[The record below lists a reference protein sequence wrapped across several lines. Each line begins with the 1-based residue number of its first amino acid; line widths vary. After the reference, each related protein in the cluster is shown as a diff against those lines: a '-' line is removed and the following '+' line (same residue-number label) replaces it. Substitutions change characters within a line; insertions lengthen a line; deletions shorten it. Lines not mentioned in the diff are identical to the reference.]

1 LTATTLPEKQDIA
14 SRNQR
19 LAQSALVV
27 MIAFGVAKIIS
38 LVQTVILSQ
47 VFGTGAEM
55 DSYVTANVIP
65 ETIFTLIAGG
75 VLAQAF
81 IPLFSSLLSKN
92 DESGAWKLASHVINS
107 AFLLTFVASLLAFVL
122 APWFIG
128 TLVAPGMEAETVDQA
143 AGMMRVLLIG
153 TLIFSVSGILMGILN
168 SYNHFLTPA
177 IAPAMYDI
185 GILIG
190 AMFLV
195 RPFGI
200 MGLAYGT
207 VLGAALHLIVQ
218 LPALFR
224 YPVKWRFALGWA
236 DPTLR
241 RLVLLM
247 LPRIADLGLFQITTY
262 VLTTN
267 IASRLGE
274 GTNIASR
281 LGEGAISAQSWA
293 WRIMQIPQTLIGTAI
308 GTVIFPT
315 LAALSE
321 AQDAEGKRNAMS
333 GALRY
338 ILTLT
343 IPSAVLLILCGTDA
357 VSLLERGAFT
367 AESTALV
374 YSALRFYALGVIVHS
389 ILEVAARSFFADK
402 DTLTPFFIAFGGS
415 VVNIIT
421 SLIFTGVLTAE
432 NPFTG
437 VLTAENPD
445 PINVGGLALGNT
457 LGVTFEIIL
466 LLFLLRRRWGGINT
480 TELGRTTGKALAASL
495 VMGLVVVIVQMM
507 WGTLGL
513 HGQGTLMTIIG
524 LGMQI
529 ALGGMAFVIVA
540 WFLRMDE
547 FQQIIAGLRSRS
559 PAKVAT

>member
-1 LTATTLPEKQDIA
+1 MTATTLPEKQDIA

-19 LAQSALVV
+19 LARSALVV

-107 AFLLTFVASLLAFVL
+107 AFLLTLVASLLAFVL

-128 TLVAPGMEAETVDQA
+128 TLVAPGMEPEAIDQA

-195 RPFGI
+195 VPFGI

-274 GTNIASR
+274 G
-281 LGEGAISAQSWA
+281 AISAQSWA

-343 IPSAVLLILCGTDA
+343 IPSAVLLILCGMDA

-415 VVNIIT
+415 AVNIIT
-421 SLIFTGVLTAE
+421 SLI
-432 NPFTG
+432 FTG

-480 TELGRTTGKALAASL
+480 TELGRTTGKALAGSL
-495 VMGLVVVIVQMM
+495 VMGLIVVIVQAV
-507 WGTLGL
+507 WGALGL
-513 HGQGTLMTIIG
+513 HEQGTLMTIIG
-524 LGMQI
+524 LGVQV
-529 ALGGMAFVIVA
+529 ALGGIAFVITA

-559 PAKVAT
+559 PAKMAT

>member
-1 LTATTLPEKQDIA
+1 LTATTLPETPDSA

-19 LAQSALVV
+19 LARSALMV
-27 MIAFGVAKIIS
+27 MIAFGVAKVIS

-107 AFLLTFVASLLAFVL
+107 AFLLTLVASLVAFVL

-128 TLVAPGMEAETVDQA
+128 TLVAPGMEPEVIDQA

-224 YPVKWRFALGWA
+224 YPVKWQFALGWA

-274 GTNIASR
+274 G
-281 LGEGAISAQSWA
+281 AISAQSWA
-293 WRIMQIPQTLIGTAI
+293 WRIMQIPQTLVGTAI

-321 AQDAEGKRNAMS
+321 AQDADGKRNAMS

-338 ILTLT
+338 ILALT

-421 SLIFTGVLTAE
+421 SLIFTGVLTTP
-432 NPFTG
+432 NP
-437 VLTAENPD
+437 A

-457 LGVTFEIIL
+457 LGVTFEIVL
-466 LLFLLRRRWGGINT
+466 LLFLLRRRWQGING

-495 VMGLVVVIVQMM
+495 AMGLVVVLVQAV
-507 WGTLGL
+507 WGALGL
-513 HGQGTLMTIIG
+513 HGQGTVMTIVG
-524 LGMQI
+524 LAVQVVV
-529 ALGGMAFVIVA
+529 GGAGFVVTA

-547 FQQIIAGLRSRS
+547 LQQIIAELRSRL
-559 PAKVAT
+559 PAKASA

>member
-1 LTATTLPEKQDIA
+1 MTATTLPEKQDIA

-19 LAQSALVV
+19 LARSALVV

-107 AFLLTFVASLLAFVL
+107 AFLLTLVASLLAFVL

-274 GTNIASR
+274 G
-281 LGEGAISAQSWA
+281 AISAQSWA

-421 SLIFTGVLTAE
+421 SLIFTGVLI
-432 NPFTG
+432 
-437 VLTAENPD
+437 AENPD

-559 PAKVAT
+559 PAKMAT

>member
-1 LTATTLPEKQDIA
+1 
-14 SRNQR
+14 
-19 LAQSALVV
+19 LARSALVV
-27 MIAFGVAKIIS
+27 MAAFGLAKAIS

-47 VFGTGAEM
+47 VFGTGAAM

-81 IPLFSSLLSKN
+81 IPLFSGLLSKQ
-92 DESGAWKLASHVINS
+92 DEGGAWKLASHVINS
-107 AFLLTFVASLLAFVL
+107 AFLLTLIASLVAFL
-122 APWFIG
+122 LSPWFIG
-128 TLVAPGMEAETVDQA
+128 NIVAPGMDAAGVEQA

-153 TLIFSVSGILMGILN
+153 TVIFSVSGILMGILN

-190 AMFLV
+190 AVFLV

-200 MGLAYGT
+200 MGLVYGT
-207 VLGAALHLIVQ
+207 VLGAALHLAVQ

-224 YPVKWRFALGWA
+224 YPVKWRFALGWG
-236 DPTLR
+236 DPNLR
-241 RLVLLM
+241 RLVRLM
-247 LPRIADLGLFQITTY
+247 LPRIADLGLFQLTTY
-262 VLTTN
+262 ILT
-267 IASRLGE
+267 
-274 GTNIASR
+274 TNIASR

-321 AQDAEGKRNAMS
+321 AQDADGKRNAMS

-338 ILTLT
+338 ILALT

-389 ILEVAARSFFADK
+389 VLEVAARSFFADK

-415 VVNIIT
+415 VVNIVT
-421 SLIFTGVLTAE
+421 SLIFTGVLTSS
-432 NPFTG
+432 NP
-437 VLTAENPD
+437 P

-457 LGVTFEIIL
+457 LGITFEITL
-466 LLFLLRRRWGGINT
+466 LLFLLRRRWGGING

-495 VMGLVVVIVQMM
+495 VMGLVIVIVQAV
-507 WGTLGL
+507 WGALGL
-513 HGQGTLMTIIG
+513 HGQGTLMTIVGLLVQVG
-524 LGMQI
+524 LGGAVFI
-529 ALGGMAFVIVA
+529 AAA
-540 WFLRMDE
+540 WLLRMDE
-547 FQQIIAGLRSRS
+547 LRQIIAGVRSRRLTG
-559 PAKVAT
+559 AAA

>member
-1 LTATTLPEKQDIA
+1 MTATTLPEKQDIA

-19 LAQSALVV
+19 LARSALVV

-107 AFLLTFVASLLAFVL
+107 AFLLTLVASLLAFVL

-274 GTNIASR
+274 G
-281 LGEGAISAQSWA
+281 AISAQSWA

-432 NPFTG
+432 NP
-437 VLTAENPD
+437 D

-480 TELGRTTGKALAASL
+480 TELGRTTGKALAGSL
-495 VMGLVVVIVQMM
+495 VMGLIVVIVQAV
-507 WGTLGL
+507 WGALGL
-513 HGQGTLMTIIG
+513 HEQGTLMTIIG
-524 LGMQI
+524 LGVQV
-529 ALGGMAFVIVA
+529 ALGGIAFVITA

-547 FQQIIAGLRSRS
+547 LQQIIAGLRSRL
-559 PAKVAT
+559 PAKVAA

>member
-1 LTATTLPEKQDIA
+1 LTATTLPEKPDIA

-19 LAQSALVV
+19 LARSALMV
-27 MIAFGVAKIIS
+27 MIAFGVAKVIS

-47 VFGTGAEM
+47 VFGTGADM

-81 IPLFSSLLSKN
+81 IPLFSSLLSRN

-128 TLVAPGMEAETVDQA
+128 TLVAPGMGAEAVDQS

-195 RPFGI
+195 GPLGI

-274 GTNIASR
+274 G
-281 LGEGAISAQSWA
+281 AISAQSWA

-321 AQDAEGKRNAMS
+321 AQDADGKRNAMS

-338 ILTLT
+338 ILALT

-432 NPFTG
+432 NP
-437 VLTAENPD
+437 A

-495 VMGLVVVIVQMM
+495 VMGLVIVILQAV

-524 LGMQI
+524 LGIQM
-529 ALGGMAFVIVA
+529 ALGGMAFVIAA

-547 FQQIIAGLRSRS
+547 LQQIIAGLRSRS
-559 PAKVAT
+559 PAKMAI

>member
-1 LTATTLPEKQDIA
+1 MAQYAGGIHLTTITIPETQDV
-14 SRNQR
+14 SQRNRR
-19 LAQSALVV
+19 LARSALVV
-27 MIAFGVAKIIS
+27 MVAFGLAKVIS

-55 DSYVTANVIP
+55 DGYVTANVIP

-81 IPLFSSLLSKN
+81 IPLFSGLLSKKE
-92 DESGAWKLASHVINS
+92 DSAAWKLASHVINS
-107 AFLLTFVASLLAFVL
+107 AFLLTLIASLITFVF
-122 APWFIG
+122 APALIANV
-128 TLVAPGMEAETVDQA
+128 VAPGMEPDAVNQA
-143 AGMMRVLLIG
+143 ASMMRVLLIG

-168 SYNHFLTPA
+168 SYNHFLAPA

-190 AMFLV
+190 AVFLV

-224 YPVKWRFALGWA
+224 YPVKWRFALGWG

-241 RLVLLM
+241 RLVMLM
-247 LPRIADLGLFQITTY
+247 LPRIADLGLFQLTTY
-262 VLTTN
+262 ILTN
-267 IASRLGE
+267 
-274 GTNIASR
+274 NIASR

-321 AQDAEGKRNAMS
+321 AQDADGKRNAMS

-338 ILTLT
+338 ILALT

-389 ILEVAARSFFADK
+389 VLEVAARSFFADK

-415 VVNIIT
+415 VVNIVT

-432 NPFTG
+432 NP
-437 VLTAENPD
+437 A

-457 LGVTFEIIL
+457 LGITFEITL
-466 LLFLLRRRWGGINT
+466 LLFLLRRRWGGING

-495 VMGLVVVIVQMM
+495 AMGLVVVMVQAA
-507 WGTLGL
+507 WGALGL
-513 HGQGTLMTIIG
+513 HGQGTLMTIVG
-524 LGMQI
+524 LGVQVG
-529 ALGGMAFVIVA
+529 LGGLAFVVA
-540 WFLRMDE
+540 AWLLRMDE
-547 FQQIIAGLRSRS
+547 LQQVIAGLRGRLS
-559 PAKVAT
+559 AKAAA

>member
-1 LTATTLPEKQDIA
+1 MTATTLPETPDSA

-19 LAQSALVV
+19 LARSALVV
-27 MIAFGVAKIIS
+27 MIAFGVAKVIS

-47 VFGTGAEM
+47 VFGTGADM

-92 DESGAWKLASHVINS
+92 DEGGAWKLASHVINS

-128 TLVAPGMEAETVDQA
+128 TLVAPGMGAEAVDQS

-195 RPFGI
+195 GPLGI

-274 GTNIASR
+274 G
-281 LGEGAISAQSWA
+281 AISAQSWA

-321 AQDAEGKRNAMS
+321 AQDADGKRNAMS

-338 ILTLT
+338 ILALT

-415 VVNIIT
+415 AVNIIT
-421 SLIFTGVLTAE
+421 SLIFTGVLT
-432 NPFTG
+432 NP
-437 VLTAENPD
+437 NPA

-495 VMGLVVVIVQMM
+495 VMGLVIVILQAV

-524 LGMQI
+524 LGIQM
-529 ALGGMAFVIVA
+529 ALGGMAFVIAA

-547 FQQIIAGLRSRS
+547 LQQIIAGLRSRS
-559 PAKVAT
+559 PAKMAI

>member
-1 LTATTLPEKQDIA
+1 MTATTLPETPDSA

-19 LAQSALVV
+19 LARSALMV
-27 MIAFGVAKIIS
+27 MIAFGVAKVIS

-107 AFLLTFVASLLAFVL
+107 AFLLTLIASLLAFVL

-128 TLVAPGMEAETVDQA
+128 RLVAPGMGPEAVDQA

-185 GILIG
+185 GILLG
-190 AMFLV
+190 AVLLV

-207 VLGAALHLIVQ
+207 VLGAALHLAVQ

-224 YPVKWRFALGWA
+224 YPVKWQFALGWA
-236 DPTLR
+236 DPNLR
-241 RLVLLM
+241 KLVLLM

-262 VLTTN
+262 VLT
-267 IASRLGE
+267 
-274 GTNIASR
+274 TNIASR

-321 AQDAEGKRNAMS
+321 AQDANGKRNAMS

-338 ILTLT
+338 ILALT

-421 SLIFTGVLTAE
+421 SLIFTGVLT
-432 NPFTG
+432 NP
-437 VLTAENPD
+437 NPA

-457 LGVTFEIIL
+457 LGVTFEIVM
-466 LLFLLRRRWGGINT
+466 LLFLLRRRWQGING

-495 VMGLVVVIVQMM
+495 AMGLVVVLVQAA
-507 WGTLGL
+507 WGALGL
-513 HGQGTLMTIIG
+513 YGQGTLMTIIG
-524 LGMQI
+524 LGVQVT
-529 ALGGMAFVIVA
+529 LGGATFILLA
-540 WFLRMDE
+540 WLLRME
-547 FQQIIAGLRSRS
+547 ELEQIITGIRSRRQAGAS
-559 PAKVAT
+559 A

>member
-1 LTATTLPEKQDIA
+1 LL
-14 SRNQR
+14 SRN
-19 LAQSALVV
+19 
-27 MIAFGVAKIIS
+27 
-38 LVQTVILSQ
+38 
-47 VFGTGAEM
+47 
-55 DSYVTANVIP
+55 
-65 ETIFTLIAGG
+65 
-75 VLAQAF
+75 
-81 IPLFSSLLSKN
+81 
-92 DESGAWKLASHVINS
+92 DENSAWKLASHVINS
-107 AFLLTFVASLLAFVL
+107 AFLLTMVASLIAFLL
-122 APWFIG
+122 APFLIADV
-128 TLVAPGMEAETVDQA
+128 VAPGIIPAAADQA

-168 SYNHFLTPA
+168 SYNHFLAPA

-190 AMFLV
+190 AVFLV

-224 YPVKWRFALGWA
+224 YPVKWQFALGWG

-241 RLVLLM
+241 RLVRLM

-262 VLTTN
+262 VLT
-267 IASRLGE
+267 
-274 GTNIASR
+274 TNIASR

-321 AQDAEGKRNAMS
+321 AQDADGKRDAMS

-338 ILTLT
+338 ILALT

-389 ILEVAARSFFADK
+389 VLEVAARSFFADK

-415 VVNIIT
+415 AVNIVT
-421 SLIFTGVLTAE
+421 SLIFTGVLTSQ
-432 NPFTG
+432 N
-437 VLTAENPD
+437 LD
-445 PINVGGLALGNT
+445 PINVSGLALGNT
-457 LGVTFEIIL
+457 LGVTFEITL
-466 LLFLLRRRWGGINT
+466 LLLLLRRRWGGINS

-495 VMGLVVVIVQMM
+495 AMGLVVVIVQSV
-507 WGTLGL
+507 WGALGL
-513 HGQGTLMTIIG
+513 HGQGTLMTILG
-524 LGMQI
+524 LVVQV
-529 ALGGMAFVIVA
+529 ALGGAAFVVVA
-540 WFLRMDE
+540 WFLRME
-547 FQQIIAGLRSRS
+547 ELQQIMAGLRGRLT
-559 PAKVAT
+559 AKAAA

>member
-1 LTATTLPEKQDIA
+1 MTATTLPEKQDIA

-19 LAQSALVV
+19 LARSALVV

-107 AFLLTFVASLLAFVL
+107 AFLLTLVASLLAFVL

-128 TLVAPGMEAETVDQA
+128 TLVAPGMGPETVDQA

-153 TLIFSVSGILMGILN
+153 TLIFSVSGIVMGILN

-274 GTNIASR
+274 G
-281 LGEGAISAQSWA
+281 AISAQSWA

-321 AQDAEGKRNAMS
+321 AQDAEGKRNSMS

-432 NPFTG
+432 NP
-437 VLTAENPD
+437 D

-480 TELGRTTGKALAASL
+480 TELGRTTGKALAGSL
-495 VMGLVVVIVQMM
+495 VMGLIVVIVQAV
-507 WGTLGL
+507 WGALGL
-513 HGQGTLMTIIG
+513 HEQGTLMTIIG
-524 LGMQI
+524 LGVQV
-529 ALGGMAFVIVA
+529 ALGGIAFVITA

-547 FQQIIAGLRSRS
+547 LQQIIAGLRSRL
-559 PAKVAT
+559 PAKVAA

>member
-274 GTNIASR
+274 G
-281 LGEGAISAQSWA
+281 AISAQSWA

-432 NPFTG
+432 NP
-437 VLTAENPD
+437 D

>member
-1 LTATTLPEKQDIA
+1 MTATTLPEKQDIA

-207 VLGAALHLIVQ
+207 VLGAALHLVVQ

-262 VLTTN
+262 VLT
-267 IASRLGE
+267 
-274 GTNIASR
+274 TNIASR

-432 NPFTG
+432 NP
-437 VLTAENPD
+437 D

-495 VMGLVVVIVQMM
+495 VMGLVVVIVQAV

-559 PAKVAT
+559 PAKMAT

>member
-1 LTATTLPEKQDIA
+1 MTATTLPEKQDIA

-274 GTNIASR
+274 G
-281 LGEGAISAQSWA
+281 AISAQSWA

-432 NPFTG
+432 NP
-437 VLTAENPD
+437 D

>member
-1 LTATTLPEKQDIA
+1 MTATTLPEKQDIA

-19 LAQSALVV
+19 LARSALVV

-274 GTNIASR
+274 G
-281 LGEGAISAQSWA
+281 AISAQSWA

-321 AQDAEGKRNAMS
+321 AQDAEGKRNSMS

-421 SLIFTGVLTAE
+421 SLI
-432 NPFTG
+432 FTG

-559 PAKVAT
+559 PAKMAT

>member
-1 LTATTLPEKQDIA
+1 
-14 SRNQR
+14 
-19 LAQSALVV
+19 
-27 MIAFGVAKIIS
+27 M
-38 LVQTVILSQ
+38 
-47 VFGTGAEM
+47 GAE
-55 DSYVTANVIP
+55 A
-65 ETIFTLIAGG
+65 
-75 VLAQAF
+75 
-81 IPLFSSLLSKN
+81 
-92 DESGAWKLASHVINS
+92 
-107 AFLLTFVASLLAFVL
+107 
-122 APWFIG
+122 
-128 TLVAPGMEAETVDQA
+128 VDQS

-195 RPFGI
+195 GPLGI

-262 VLTTN
+262 VLT
-267 IASRLGE
+267 
-274 GTNIASR
+274 TNIASR

-432 NPFTG
+432 NP
-437 VLTAENPD
+437 D

>member
-1 LTATTLPEKQDIA
+1 MTAATLPDTQNT
-14 SRNQR
+14 SQRNRR
-19 LAQSALVV
+19 LARSAVVV
-27 MIAFGVAKIIS
+27 MVAFGLAKVIS

-92 DESGAWKLASHVINS
+92 DEGGAWKLASHVINS
-107 AFLLTFVASLLAFVL
+107 AFLLTLIASLLAFVL

-128 TLVAPGMEAETVDQA
+128 NVVAPGMNPTAVDQA

-177 IAPAMYDI
+177 IAPAMYDM
-185 GILIG
+185 GILFG
-190 AMFLV
+190 AVFLV
-195 RPFGI
+195 GPFGI

-207 VLGAALHLIVQ
+207 VLGAALHLAVQ
-218 LPALFR
+218 VPALFR

-247 LPRIADLGLFQITTY
+247 LPRIADLGLFQLTTY
-262 VLTTN
+262 ILT
-267 IASRLGE
+267 
-274 GTNIASR
+274 TNIASR

-321 AQDAEGKRNAMS
+321 AQDADGKRNAMS

-338 ILTLT
+338 ILALT

-389 ILEVAARSFFADK
+389 VLEVAARSFFADK

-415 VVNIIT
+415 VVNIVT
-421 SLIFTGVLTAE
+421 SLIFTGVLTTS
-432 NPFTG
+432 NP
-437 VLTAENPD
+437 P

-457 LGVTFEIIL
+457 LGITFEITL
-466 LLFLLRRRWGGINT
+466 LLFLLRRRWGGINA

-495 VMGLVVVIVQMM
+495 VMGLVIVLVQAA
-507 WGTLGL
+507 WGALGL
-513 HGQGTLMTIIG
+513 HGQGTLMTIVG
-524 LGMQI
+524 LGVQV
-529 ALGGMAFVIVA
+529 ALGGAAFVTAA

-547 FQQIIAGLRSRS
+547 LQQIIAGLRSRL
-559 PAKVAT
+559 PAKVAA